1 MKGYTIQNSI
11 DLLEKTVEKIENTP
25 APTTDVDADDVSYDN
40 TSSGLTADDVQ
51 AAIDEL
57 NSSISAINS
66 KTLEFGTTVVDSSLS
81 DFQAANDTYTVDTT
95 GIAAILIGPSS
106 TSAAACQ
113 ITCDSH
119 IYRGAMPSGG
129 FGFDILIPVKAGDV
143 LTLTEITNAT
153 VSSIS
158 IRPMLLTTPTNNTRK
173 VKKGGK

>member
-11 DLLEKTVEKIENTP
+11 DLLEKSFEKIENTP
-25 APTTDVDADDVSYDN
+25 IATVDADDVTYDN

-57 NSSISAINS
+57 NSSISDVNS
-66 KTLEFGTTVVDSSLS
+66 KILEFGTTVVDSSLPN
-81 DFQAANDTYTVDTT
+81 FQAVNDTYTVDTT
-95 GIAAILIGPSS
+95 GIALILIGPGS
-106 TSAAACQ
+106 TGASYCQ

-129 FGFDILIPVKAGDV
+129 FGYDILIPVKAGDV
-143 LTLTEITNAT
+143 LTLTDIANAT